1 MALPCKRLLEPYA
14 DLLEAPP
21 KHRRHGAHVAPPED
35 HLDGTHEPL
44 DARETRPGEE
54 RPRGVF
60 ARASCGTTSGG
71 APDGVAS
78 SAAGASGREIDVR
91 AWAEAVILSVAG
103 SPSLDDA
110 VQRCETML
118 LDFESEVQKVA
129 TMEVDAAVAA
139 APESLQTMQH
149 TKRVLMMAVRHLV
162 QRCRRSEASASQAD
176 DLREALGRAQV
187 EQRRLAQANDLLR
200 EHLRLHLDGRC

>member
-21 KHRRHGAHVAPPED
+21 KYRRYDAHVASPED
-35 HLDGTHEPL
+35 RLDGSHEL
-44 DARETRPGEE
+44 IDARTFEE
-54 RPRGVF
+54 RPRGSF
-60 ARASCGTTSGG
+60 SRTSCRPTSGG
-71 APDGVAS
+71 APDGVVS
-78 SAAGASGREIDVR
+78 GAAEASGRKIDAR
-91 AWAEAVILSVAG
+91 AWAEAVILGVAG

-110 VQRCETML
+110 VLRCETVL
-118 LDFESEVQKVA
+118 LDFEAEVQKVA

-149 TKRVLMMAVRHLV
+149 TKRVLMMAVRHLA
-162 QRCRRSEASASQAD
+162 QRCRRSEASAREAD

-187 EQRRLAQANDLLR
+187 EQRRLARANDLLQ
-200 EHLRLHLDGRC
+200 EHLRLHLDGRY